1 MTLRSK
7 STYDGKQLTKR
18 RCVSLTYFTNLFPL
32 GVIQHKLAC
41 AYEDDWRKVRRK
53 QNLDIIVM
61 FFSGKPAV
69 KPLKH
74 IVVTTFNSRGYK
86 EYGKSCLETF
96 LRHWPK
102 EVSLLVY
109 AEDVKI
115 DEDDPRLILI
125 NQAECL
131 PKLIEFRQRFR
142 EDPRANGILSSE
154 AIYDF
159 RWDAVKFSN
168 KVFAVADA
176 IRRCQPVADHLIWLD
191 ADTVTHRSIPQE
203 FLDGIAPTNSELASY
218 LNRRIYPECG
228 WVGYNLKHENISRFA
243 KLFEH
248 VYSSGEFLALTES
261 HDSHVFWLIVKQM
274 KRDREAK
281 FKLLGSRFT
290 KRHVFINSVL
300 GGYMDHLKG
309 ERKALGKSPRSDLKR
324 HRKEGWWT

>member
-1 MTLRSK
+1 M
-7 STYDGKQLTKR
+7 
-18 RCVSLTYFTNLFPL
+18 
-32 GVIQHKLAC
+32 AC

-125 NQAECL
+125 NQAECF

-218 LNRRIYPECG
+218 L
-228 WVGYNLKHENISRFA
+228 
-243 KLFEH
+243 
-248 VYSSGEFLALTES
+248 
-261 HDSHVFWLIVKQM
+261 
-274 KRDREAK
+274 
-281 FKLLGSRFT
+281 
-290 KRHVFINSVL
+290 VL
-300 GGYMDHLKG
+300 QLRLM
-309 ERKALGKSPRSDLKR
+309 ACFVM
-324 HRKEGWWT
+324 